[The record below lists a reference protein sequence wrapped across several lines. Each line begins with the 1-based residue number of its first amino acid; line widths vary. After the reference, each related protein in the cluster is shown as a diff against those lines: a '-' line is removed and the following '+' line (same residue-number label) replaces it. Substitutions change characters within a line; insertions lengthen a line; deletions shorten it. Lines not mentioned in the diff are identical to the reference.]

1 MFILEWIRGG
11 TQFILDCG
19 TSVMLPVMVL
29 ILGIIFRMKIAD
41 ALKAGILIGVG
52 FVGINLMVDL
62 MVSGYAPV
70 SEYYSSVGADYTVT
84 NIGWS
89 GVAAMAWSCSFSL
102 FIVPL
107 GFALNFILVRLK
119 FTHTLNVDIW
129 NYYCYILTAATGYYM
144 LLNLGAS
151 NMVATLV
158 AVLIGVF
165 CSVVSCKIGDHIA
178 PKWQEY
184 FDMPEGVTCT
194 TFDTLLTHYPV
205 CYVGAWIYDHIPGLK
220 KLKLDAAKLETG
232 KLQSWGSIP
241 VASFVV
247 SLLLLIITRNEASV
261 VLSSAMTIT
270 ASVILMPK
278 CVSLLMEGL
287 VPISNNARK
296 WMSSKIKDSENLLIG
311 MDVSIGLGDPCG
323 MTTTLFLL
331 PISVALAYIIPGVN
345 FMPIGLFGGMIWT
358 GHAAAYQA
366 KGNLVKSLFTG
377 TLYLC
382 WSLLTLSWM
391 SGVCTQLAFDA
402 GVISSMSEMVTGSG
416 MNQVPVVF
424 IGLIGKIL
432 GAF

>member
-1 MFILEWIRGG
+1 MAILEGIK
-11 TQFILDCG
+11 TAVQFILDCG
-19 TSVMLPVMVL
+19 TTVMLPVMVL
-29 ILGIIFRMKIAD
+29 ILGIIFRMKVAD

-62 MVSGYAPV
+62 MVGGYAPIT
-70 SEYYSSVGADYTVT
+70 EYYSSVGADYTVT

-89 GVAAMAWSCSFSL
+89 GVAAMAWSCNFAL

-107 GFALNFILVRLK
+107 GFIVNFILVRLK
-119 FTHTLNVDIW
+119 FTRTLNVDIW

-144 LLNLGAS
+144 FLNLGVNVTIS
-151 NMVATLV
+151 TII
-158 AVLIGVF
+158 AVIIGVA
-165 CSVVSCKIGDHIA
+165 CSVWSCKIGDRIA

-205 CYVGAWIYDHIPGLK
+205 SFVGAWIYDHIPGLK
-220 KLKLDAAKLETG
+220 KININAAKLSSG

-241 VASFVV
+241 VVSFII
-247 SLLLLIITRNEASV
+247 SLFLLIITKNQASV

-287 VPISNNARK
+287 VPISNSARK
-296 WMSSKIKDSENLLIG
+296 WMSSKLKDSGDLLIG

-323 MTTTLFLL
+323 MTTTMFLL
-331 PISVALAYIIPGVN
+331 PISVALAYILPGVN
-345 FMPIGLFGGMIWT
+345 FMPVGLFGGMIWT

-366 KGNLVKSLFTG
+366 KGNLLKSLFAG
-377 TLYLC
+377 TFYLC

-391 SGVCTQLAFDA
+391 AGVCTQLAFDA
-402 GVISSMSEMVTGSG
+402 GVVTDMATMVTGSG